1 MKKISFSLFILLLFA
16 GYCNSQE
23 VRFDEKTE
31 IIESSEQLDKYVGK
45 SITIKGAVTNT
56 KIPTIMGIDILSDN
70 PNLRGKLGV
79 ATGILQKT
87 VLTEDEIDK
96 YAANRGAG
104 TFYKLL
110 DPDTNFAA
118 QVQKPD

>member
-1 MKKISFSLFILLLFA
+1 MKKISISLFILYIFA

-23 VRFDEKTE
+23 VRFDAKIE

-56 KIPTIMGIDILSDN
+56 KIPTIMGIDILSDD

-87 VLTEDEIDK
+87 VFTEDEIDK

-104 TFYKLL
+104 TFYKLMN
-110 DPDTNFAA
+110 PDTNFAA
-118 QVQKPD
+118 QVEYPD